1 MEQVFVQRPDAL
13 VRVSWRVRLAI
24 RGPRVGGVDTS
35 QQEAAGPRRVAGPL
49 VAGGRYDR
57 LMSVLGSDEPMAAV
71 GFAAWV
77 DRLAA
82 AGEAP

>member
-1 MEQVFVQRPDAL
+1 RPLDYYTGMVFELSDAD
-13 VRVSWRVRLAI
+13 
-24 RGPRVGGVDTS
+24 G
-35 QQEAAGPRRVAGPL
+35 RVAGPL

-82 AGEAP
+82 AGDEP